1 MPLDDVINLIR
12 FAEANGVQKFIV
24 SGGEAALHEKFEDLA
39 DYIKSNKPN
48 LKMVVQSNGLIG
60 KMDIEIVKAFDIV
73 HLSFEIDDSAI
84 RKTFVK
90 DMVNTAKRFIDA
102 GIYTYFFA
110 TVHPGNIDKI
120 DWMVDIAN
128 HNGIDIGFNLCIPGD
143 KEDLQLTSSQ
153 KVEVMKKLH
162 RLYLNKKTLRFTSP
176 FAAILKEQKT
186 EKYLGIKGGCTAGVA
201 ACVVLPNGDVV
212 PCPFLR
218 LKAGN
223 IYETDL
229 KQLWFESE
237 IFNILRDRSSFDE
250 PCGGCEYLSYCGGCR
265 ARAYYQK
272 NKLNGSDTD
281 CIK

>member
-1 MPLDDVINLIR
+1 MPLEDVIDLIK
-12 FAEANGVQKFIV
+12 FAEANGVQKFVV
-24 SGGEAALHEKFEDLA
+24 SGGEAALHAKFSDLT

-60 KMDIEIVKAFDIV
+60 EIDIENVKAFDIV
-73 HLSFEIDDSAI
+73 HLSFEVDDSDV
-84 RKTFVK
+84 RQTSVK
-90 DMVNTAKRFIDA
+90 NMVDTAKRFIDS
-102 GIYTYFFA
+102 GIYTYFFV

-143 KEDLQLTSSQ
+143 KKDLQLTSSQ
-153 KVEVMKKLH
+153 KVEVIKKLH
-162 RLYLNKKTLRFTSP
+162 QLYLDKRTLRFTSP
-176 FAAILKEQKT
+176 FAAILKDQRT

-223 IYETDL
+223 IYENDL

-237 IFNILRDRSSFDE
+237 IFNILRNRPSFDE

-272 NKLNGSDTD
+272 NKLNGSDAD